1 MAKGRL
7 KSILNRTLLEESD
20 LTQKQLRSDYNYLRK
35 VIRSRQKS
43 FEKRGHSDLF
53 SKSFAQGFRS
63 LKTIKSRG
71 QLLAEMARME
81 NYLLSSRST
90 VEGALTYQE
99 QENKRRQSLSETL
112 NRDLSEEEF
121 NNIGEFLGQMQDR
134 LKEVWKTVSDRA
146 VKLFEEAQR
155 LNLDPGQ
162 FLRNYDYWIEHAEE
176 LEGARPLNYD
186 YVKPSSYI
194 EQLRLPSISKWRED
208 R

>member
-43 FEKRGHSDLF
+43 FEKRGKSDLF

-63 LKTIKSRG
+63 LKTIKSRS

-90 VEGALTYQE
+90 VEGAVAYQE

-162 FLRNYDYWIEHAEE
+162 FLRNYDYWIEHAEA
-176 LEGARPLNYD
+176 LEGARPLNYE

-194 EQLRLPSISKWRED
+194 EQLRLPSISEWREG

>member
-35 VIRSRQKS
+35 VIRYRQKS
-43 FEKRGHSDLF
+43 FEKRGKSDLF

-63 LKTIKSRG
+63 LKTIKRRS

-90 VEGALTYQE
+90 VEGAVAYQE

-162 FLRNYDYWIEHAEE
+162 FLRNYDYWIEHAEA
-176 LEGARPLNYD
+176 LEGARPLNYE

-194 EQLRLPSISKWRED
+194 EQLRLPSISEWREG
-208 R
+208 